1 MFIAVAFFPNVT
13 ANFVFGVAVSA
24 LLGPAEFG
32 RYATVALAAV
42 TLGGAMFDWLRFSSL
57 RFAGDSEGGKQ
68 VAASLDAGYLL
79 MMGLLSPG
87 AGRGHD
93 PLTTMVSTGSRARQ

>member
-1 MFIAVAFFPNVT
+1 MFIAVAFFLNVT
-13 ANFVFGVAVSA
+13 ANFVFSVAMSA
-24 LLGPAEFG
+24 VLGPAEFG

-57 RFAGDSEGGKQ
+57 RFGGDSEGRKQ

-79 MMGLLSPG
+79 DDGTSPSRRG
-87 AGRGHD
+87 A
-93 PLTTMVSTGSRARQ
+93 PSRRRASASA

>member
-1 MFIAVAFFPNVT
+1 MFIAVAFFLNVT

-32 RYATVALAAV
+32 RYATVALAAI

-57 RFAGDSEGGKQ
+57 RFAGIARD
-68 VAASLDAGYLL
+68 ASRSRPA
-79 MMGLLSPG
+79 
-87 AGRGHD
+87 
-93 PLTTMVSTGSRARQ
+93 STPATSS